1 MVAERRANAPW
12 KGMLERYEPPPIDC
26 GIDEALREFMT
37 RRKAE
42 MPDASN

>member
-1 MVAERRANAPW
+1 MDAERRANAPW
-12 KGMLERYEPPPIDC
+12 KRMLQRYEPPPMDP
-26 GIDEALREFMT
+26 GIDEALRKFMT